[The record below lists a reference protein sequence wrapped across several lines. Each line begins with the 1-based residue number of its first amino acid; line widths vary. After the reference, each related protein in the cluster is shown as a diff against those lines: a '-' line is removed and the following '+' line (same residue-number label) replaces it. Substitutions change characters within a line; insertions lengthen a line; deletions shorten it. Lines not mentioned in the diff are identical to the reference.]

1 MAGVK
6 ATACGKFTKGGKFY
20 FSPDVWEWNLPAG
33 HACPYANAC
42 KMSSDRESGKMK
54 KGPNMAFPCY
64 AAMAERFP
72 GVRDA
77 RWRNYETVKGKSC
90 QDMLRALLAA
100 FPEGK
105 ARLVRIHGS
114 GDFFSQDY
122 FDAWLGLCRAMPN
135 VQFWAFTK
143 SIPFWLARID
153 EIPDNMALTASIDGT
168 WDSVVK
174 ERGLRF
180 GEVFPNRAA
189 AKSAGLPV
197 DDDDLL
203 PSKRGPSFAM
213 VLRSEV
219 GQEKKRARDKAVGS
233 PKAGKRKAKG
243 GRSA

>member
-90 QDMLRALLAA
+90 QDMLRALSYGFMAQ
-100 FPEGK
+100 GTSS
-105 ARLVRIHGS
+105 VRTTSMHGWAS
-114 GDFFSQDY
+114 VAQ
-122 FDAWLGLCRAMPN
+122 CRTSNFGPSPR
-135 VQFWAFTK
+135 VFL
-143 SIPFWLARID
+143 S
-153 EIPDNMALTASIDGT
+153 
-168 WDSVVK
+168 
-174 ERGLRF
+174 GLR
-180 GEVFPNRAA
+180 E
-189 AKSAGLPV
+189 
-197 DDDDLL
+197 
-203 PSKRGPSFAM
+203 
-213 VLRSEV
+213 
-219 GQEKKRARDKAVGS
+219 
-233 PKAGKRKAKG
+233 
-243 GRSA
+243 